1 MEQTMPFNFNLE
13 FGLKK
18 LIYDAIED

>member
-18 LIYDAIED
+18 LIYDTIED